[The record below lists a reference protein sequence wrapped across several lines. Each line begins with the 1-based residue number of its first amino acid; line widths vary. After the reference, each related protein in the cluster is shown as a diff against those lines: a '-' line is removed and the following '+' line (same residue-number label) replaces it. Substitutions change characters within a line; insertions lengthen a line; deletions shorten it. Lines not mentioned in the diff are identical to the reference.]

1 MNTTLRLL
9 VQCAIAAAVALL
21 VALPAPARAAQV
33 IKIATIAPEGSAW
46 MREMRVAAA
55 AIKQG
60 SEGRVELKF
69 YPGGVMGNDVAVL
82 RKMKLGQLQGGAF
95 AGAELSSV
103 YRDAQIYSLPF
114 LFRNQAEV
122 DFVRARLDAE
132 YRAGY
137 EKAGLVALG
146 LAGAGFA
153 YLMGT
158 RPLRSREELQATKV
172 WAPQADVYAQVTFQ
186 AGGIQPIV
194 LPITDVYP
202 SLTTGLIE
210 TVGNTPSG
218 TIAFQWH
225 TRIKHLVDF
234 PLTYVM
240 GILAVD
246 RKAFE
251 RLAPGDQAIAREL
264 VDAGMN
270 RLDLAMRKDNEAAF
284 AALGKQGIE
293 VFRPDAQ
300 ERQFWVSIGEK
311 ARETLAERKAFSP
324 GLYAKIQAALA
335 EYRAAHP
342 ATAGA
347 SP

>member
-1 MNTTLRLL
+1 MTPVRGFLARAGL
-9 VQCAIAAAVALL
+9 AAGIAVLALL
-21 VALPAPARAAQV
+21 AAPARAAQV
-33 IKIATIAPEGSAW
+33 LKIATIAPEGSSW
-46 MREMRVAAA
+46 MREMRAAA
-55 AIKQG
+55 AEIKQRT
-60 SEGRVELKF
+60 EGRVELKF

-95 AGAELSSV
+95 AGAELTSV
-103 YRDAQIYSLPF
+103 YTDAQIYSLPF
-114 LFRNQAEV
+114 LFHDQAEV
-122 DFVRARLDAE
+122 DHVRSKVDAE

-137 EKAGLVALG
+137 EQVGLVALG
-146 LAGAGFA
+146 FAGAGFA

-158 RPLRSREELQATKV
+158 RPLRSRDELLATKV
-172 WAPQADVYAQVTFQ
+172 WAPQADVFAQVTFQ

-246 RKAFE
+246 KKAFE
-251 RLAPGDQAIAREL
+251 RLAPGDQAITREL
-264 VDAGMN
+264 VDGGMN
-270 RLDLAMRKDNEAAF
+270 RLDLAMRKDNEAAM
-284 AALGKQGIE
+284 AALARQGIA

-342 ATAGA
+342 AAAGA

>member
-1 MNTTLRLL
+1 MNKRNPWL
-9 VQCAIAAAVALL
+9 CAGLVALL
-21 VALPAPARAAQV
+21 ALLGAPAHAAQV
-33 IKIATIAPEGSAW
+33 LKIATIAPEGSGW
-46 MREMRVAAA
+46 MREMRASAATL
-55 AIKQG
+55 KERT
-60 SEGRVELKF
+60 EGRVELKF

-82 RKMKLGQLQGGAF
+82 RKMKLGQLHGGAF
-95 AGAELSSV
+95 AGAELSGV
-103 YRDAQIYSLPF
+103 YVDAQIYSLPF
-114 LFRNQAEV
+114 LFRDQAEV
-122 DFVRARLDAE
+122 DYVRGKVDAD
-132 YRAGY
+132 YRAGF
-137 EKAGLVALG
+137 EQSGLVALG
-146 LAGAGFA
+146 FAGAGFA

-158 RPLRSREELQATKV
+158 RPLRSRDELLATKV

-246 RKAFE
+246 KKAFD
-251 RLAPGDQAIAREL
+251 RLAPADQAIAREVL
-264 VDAGMN
+264 DAGMS
-270 RLDLAMRKDNEAAF
+270 RLDAATRKDNEGAF
-284 AALGKQGIE
+284 AALQKQGIAF
-293 VFRPDAQ
+293 FRPDAQ
-300 ERQFWVSIGEK
+300 ERQFWISIGEQG
-311 ARETLAERKAFSP
+311 REKLAAQQAFSP

-342 ATAGA
+342 AAAGA
-347 SP
+347 AP

>member
-1 MNTTLRLL
+1 MNKPRSGLH
-9 VQCAIAAAVALL
+9 AVLAALL
-21 VALPAPARAAQV
+21 VLLGSLAAPAQAAQV
-33 IKIATIAPEGSAW
+33 LKIATIAPEGSGW
-46 MREMRVAAA
+46 MREMRACAAA
-55 AIKQG
+55 LKERT
-60 SEGRVELKF
+60 EGRVELKF

-95 AGAELSSV
+95 AGAELSGV
-103 YRDAQIYSLPF
+103 YADAQIYSLPF
-114 LFRNQAEV
+114 LFRDQGEV
-122 DFVRARLDAE
+122 DHVRSKVDAE
-132 YRAGY
+132 FRAGF
-137 EKAGLVALG
+137 EPTGLVALG
-146 LAGAGFA
+146 FAGAGFA

-158 RPLRSREELQATKV
+158 RPLGSREELIATKV

-240 GILAVD
+240 GIVAVD
-246 RKAFE
+246 KKAFD
-251 RLAPGDQAIAREL
+251 RLDPADQAIAREV
-264 VDAGMN
+264 VDAGMA
-270 RLDLAMRKDNEAAF
+270 RLDAATRKDNEGAF
-284 AALGKQGIE
+284 VALEKQGIAF
-293 VFRPDAQ
+293 FRPDAR
-300 ERQFWVSIGEK
+300 ERQFWISIGEK
-311 ARETLAERKAFSP
+311 ARETLAERGAFSP

-342 ATAGA
+342 AAAGA
-347 SP
+347 TP